1 MNFFSWLRASGTGLE
16 GLKVE
21 TYANIPLAAGIVGS
35 PTQNAIIDRQQLMP
49 WSNEA

>member
-21 TYANIPLAAGIVGS
+21 TNANIPLAAGIVGS
-35 PTQNAIIDRQQLMP
+35 STKDAIIDRQHLML
-49 WSNEA
+49 WSNET